1 MAKYLWVGSTAGSYV
16 SNAGATAWISANL
29 VDQYNFNKAGNWYTQ
44 VVSSGSY
51 RWGAT
56 TGVPGNGDIV
66 VIGGEYANSAQELL
80 GWTSAKSPLIFGGFS
95 GGVGSGSWSNTVGSP
110 SGTTYTTPLN
120 AITVNLNGGVT
131 PSYTF
136 PYLGGGIT
144 GDIATWCATRD
155 GVSAGWHVK
164 AYSSGVRDP
173 QANLKLK
180 WKSYHDARHWKMF
193 IGSAPSDVS
202 GISYTNTFIYDFEPI
217 KAYTQIGATGT
228 TGATGAGGIVQSI
241 LQWNGRGGAGL
252 RVRNGSIGNVQ
263 LNPFYPTSVVE
274 PIQNYRYSQYNDN
287 GVEFYNTIV
296 GSMNAYKWQSTYV
309 KGCTLGVVWVYP
321 VALGVGPI
329 TNNIAT
335 YYDQATFELASNI
348 DATETYK
355 DIYGG
360 YTFSSTDIPASYN
373 KLNLSFVSPTL
384 NNNYSYDTVFLQSQQ
399 STNRQTVVVGD
410 RNTNIQVSI
419 PAITIQSANV
429 LGVTG
434 TDLFGSF
441 NYMPW
446 GLEFAGPVVSTTI
459 TNNGGYL
466 YSNADIDTDANLRL
480 SEIYLGNGGIL
491 DFGKRKS
498 GFDNW
503 MIGGFCAASG
513 QINGGIIFNDETG
526 RVLGSEGVRLWNTQT
541 KGFNTINS
549 RLAGAPKSSAPDPNS
564 II

>member
-16 SNAGATAWISANL
+16 ANAGSTSWIAANL
-29 VDQYNFNKAGNWYTQ
+29 VDQYNFNKSGNWYIQ
-44 VVSSGSY
+44 GIFSGSY

-56 TGVPGNGDIV
+56 TGVPGNSDLV
-66 VIGGEYANSAQELL
+66 VIGGEYANSSSELL
-80 GWTSAKSPLIFGGFS
+80 GWTSARSPLLFGGFS
-95 GGVGSGSWSNTVGSP
+95 GGVGSGSWSNTSGSA

-120 AITVNLNGGVT
+120 SITVNLNGGVI

-136 PYLGGGIT
+136 PYLGGGIS
-144 GDIATWCATRD
+144 GDIASWCATRD

-180 WKSYHDARHWKMF
+180 WKAYHFANHYKMF
-193 IGSAPSDVS
+193 IGSAPVDVS
-202 GISYTNTFIYDFEPI
+202 GVSYTNTFIYDFDPI
-217 KAYTQIGATGT
+217 KAYTLIGATGT
-228 TGATGAGGIVQSI
+228 TGSTASGGIVQSI
-241 LQWNGRGGAGL
+241 LQWNGKGGAGL
-252 RVRNGSIGNVQ
+252 RVRNGSIGSVQ
-263 LNPFYPTSVVE
+263 LNSSSNSAVLD
-274 PIQNYRYSQYNDN
+274 PIQSYRYSTYNDN
-287 GVEFYNTIV
+287 GVEFYNTII

-309 KGCTLGVVWVYP
+309 KGCTIGVAYVYP
-321 VALGVGPI
+321 IALGVGPI

-348 DATETYK
+348 DATETFK

-360 YTFSSTDIPASYN
+360 YTFSSTDIPATYN
-373 KLNLSFVSPTL
+373 KLNLVFSSPTL

-410 RNTNIQVSI
+410 RNTNIPVAI
-419 PAITIQSANV
+419 PAIILQSATTI
-429 LGVTG
+429 GVTG
-434 TDLFGSF
+434 NELVGTF

-446 GLEFAGPVVSTTI
+446 GLEFAGPVAITTI

-466 YSNADIDTDANLRL
+466 YSNADIDTDTNLRL
-480 SEIYLGNGGIL
+480 SEIYIGNGGIL
-491 DFGKRKS
+491 DFGKRKA

-503 MIGGFCAASG
+503 MIGGFCAANS

-526 RVLGSEGVRLWNTQT
+526 KVLGSEGLRLWNTQT
-541 KGFNTINS
+541 KAFNTINS
-549 RLAGAPKSSAPDPNS
+549 RLAGSPKSSAPDPNNL
-564 II
+564 I